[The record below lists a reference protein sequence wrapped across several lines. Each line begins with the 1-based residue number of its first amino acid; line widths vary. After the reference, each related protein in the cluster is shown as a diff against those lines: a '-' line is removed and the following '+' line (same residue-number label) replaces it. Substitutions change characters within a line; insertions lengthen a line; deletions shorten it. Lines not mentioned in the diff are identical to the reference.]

1 MSPLVATLKR
11 RWYMIPVAALA
22 LVLVAVIL
30 VFVFLGQI
38 VRTGVGTILPKIT
51 GTPAS
56 IAHFRL
62 NPLTGN
68 LAIRDFAIG
77 NPEGY
82 QAKDIFVLK
91 ELKVGIDV
99 GSLFSDRIVIREIL
113 VDGLQV
119 NYETKVIESN
129 LGRIRDNVDQYSK
142 KEEKA
147 ATTEQPGAEP
157 GEKKPGK
164 KVQIDDLR
172 IVNGSVAVRTS
183 VSGIGA
189 GATVPLPEIHLTGIG
204 KETDGASTAEVAEEV
219 FTALYQAI
227 MKAVASVGSINT
239 KDIESIGDQATE
251 KAKGLVKG
259 IENLFE

>member
-1 MSPLVATLKR
+1 MSPLTATLKR
-11 RWYMIPVAALA
+11 RWYMIPVVGLA
-22 LVLVAVIL
+22 LVLVAVVL
-30 VFVFLGQI
+30 LFVFLSQI
-38 VRTGVGTILPKIT
+38 VRAGVGTILPKIT

-56 IAHFRL
+56 IAHFSL

-68 LAIRDFAIG
+68 LAIRDISIG

-91 ELKVGIDV
+91 ELKVGLDV

-119 NYETKVIESN
+119 NYETKLIESN
-129 LGRIRDNVDQYSK
+129 LGRIRNNVAQYSK
-142 KEEKA
+142 KEETA
-147 ATTEQPGAEP
+147 ETTEQP

-164 KVQIDDLR
+164 TVQIDNLR
-172 IVNGSVAVRTS
+172 IVNGVVAVRTS
-183 VSGIGA
+183 VVGVGA
-189 GATVPLPEIHLTGIG
+189 GATVPMPEIYLTGIG

-239 KDIESIGDQATE
+239 EDIESIGDQATE
-251 KAKGLVKG
+251 GAKGLVKG
-259 IENLFE
+259 IENLFQ

>member
-1 MSPLVATLKR
+1 MSPLAATLKR
-11 RWYMIPVAALA
+11 RWYLIPVAALA
-22 LVLVAVIL
+22 LLLAAVLL

-38 VRTGVGTILPKIT
+38 VRTGVGTVLPKIT

-56 IAHFRL
+56 IAHFSL

-82 QAKDIFVLK
+82 KEKNIFVLK
-91 ELKVGIDV
+91 ELKAGVDV

-119 NYETKVIESN
+119 NYETQVIESN
-129 LGRIRDNVDQYSK
+129 LGRIRDNVAQYSK
-142 KEEKA
+142 KEEKEEA
-147 ATTEQPGAEP
+147 AAQSEEEP
-157 GEKKPGK
+157 GEKAPGK
-164 KVQIDDLR
+164 KIQIDDLR
-172 IVNGSVAVRTS
+172 IVNGAVAVRTS
-183 VSGIGA
+183 VIGVGA

-204 KETDGASTAEVAEEV
+204 KEEDGASTAEVAEEI

-227 MKAVASVGSINT
+227 MRAVSSVGSINT
-239 KDIESIGDQATE
+239 DDIRSLGDQATE
-251 KAKGLVKG
+251 GAKGLAEG
-259 IENLFE
+259 IKKLF